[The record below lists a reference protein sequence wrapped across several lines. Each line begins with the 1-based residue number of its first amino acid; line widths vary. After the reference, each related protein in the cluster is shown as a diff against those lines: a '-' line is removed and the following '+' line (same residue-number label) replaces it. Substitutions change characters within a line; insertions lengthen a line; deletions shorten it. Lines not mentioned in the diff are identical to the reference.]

1 MQYKK
6 SKFENL
12 SDLSLLVFDL
22 WRGIIH
28 VKVMKALK
36 LWIVF
41 LVYKFLSY
49 LVTFTHSSSYSS
61 YDPSPPDH
69 LEGQKD
75 EKPIAEKWSKTF
87 SSYPRCNFSALD
99 DQDLSQPDLKESC
112 NTNNSIIPVI
122 VGTERFGPV
131 CLKTWKKG
139 SRVEEIFVVEYASR
153 PGILDVLELKIG
165 KPYKSSC
172 SQYVLFVEKYACIL
186 SVFFDMNDVNLISTH
201 HTPPKIEMA
210 KLNTSVWRSDKDI
223 LKTLT
228 NTTNIACN
236 YSNYDVAE
244 STAYRYCRRGCYDI
258 IDRYKAKT
266 YCRDEGCYCT
276 LSYKKRFIE
285 CNSITYSIP
294 VQYSFSNG
302 ETRITEGRSYVD
314 EILPD
319 TFSRYTTLVRLM
331 LKYGKLRKLSSDTFK
346 NLTHL
351 NYLNLQFN
359 RLEFLPVD
367 VFGDLVNL
375 KTLLL
380 SWNQLNVLHEDIFRT
395 LIHLRRIS
403 LAVNRLKSLPKFYGK
418 LRDNIHLSKNELTS
432 LRNDCFAGFVEATN
446 IYLDQNSLKI
456 LPEELFK
463 DTVSLK
469 WLDLS
474 ENFITFLPSNLFS
487 SLQNLEYLHLHNNQL
502 NNIPPASFNSTRS
515 LKYLI
520 LHNNNLLI
528 LDAAIFKPLSQL
540 IYLNVMNSR
549 LAKEPLIFGL
559 GSLQFCKL
567 DHNNLTNLNANYF
580 AGLFNLEYLSVEYNY
595 VDMLV
600 EGLFKDLYNLKALY
614 FNDNLLYKISRR
626 AFGDNTKL
634 RFVSLANNQLKI
646 IPVDSFAGLINLA
659 SLDIQQNYLHNL
671 QGTFDDLKNIQ
682 TINASYNS
690 ITTINTI
697 INSSHSVILDLREN
711 TLSWV
716 KKSSFKFTKWVDFTV
731 LVDESATCC
740 FVDNAVCLPINP
752 PPVYLTCKRMLDSTL
767 LRFSM
772 SILGLFAILFNFL
785 VFFRRVFYKK
795 DYRVQSVLIVNL
807 SVSDFMMGI
816 NMILLATAD
825 AYYTD
830 YFASFSEK
838 WRNGVLCKIA
848 SILSILSSE
857 VSVFFI
863 TFITIDRWKGVKH
876 VFSANQISLKRTK
889 ILILLIWITGLVLSV
904 TPTFLAD
911 LFPDIY
917 EISEVCVGLPMVKR
931 PIFVQGTNQFTVP
944 IPRWFLFYDYT
955 YGGDNSIYSYYYVYD
970 KLFLRYTTNTKSTSY
985 ATSEVAGTKLATY
998 FSLVTFLGLNL
1009 ICFILVAVVYVDIFN
1024 IIRKT
1029 SKASGRTTEAKVETR
1044 RAMKMFAIVFTDF
1057 CTWVPLVFVC
1067 ILAQFGV
1074 VEVDPQVYAWTVA
1087 FILPINSAINPFLYT
1102 LVALI

>member
-1 MQYKK
+1 
-6 SKFENL
+6 
-12 SDLSLLVFDL
+12 
-22 WRGIIH
+22 
-28 VKVMKALK
+28 MKTLK

-49 LVTFTHSSSYSS
+49 LITFTHSSSYSS
-61 YDPSPPDH
+61 YDQSPPEH

-75 EKPIAEKWSKTF
+75 EKPIAEKWSKAF
-87 SSYPRCNFSALD
+87 SSYPLCNFSALD
-99 DQDLSQPDLKESC
+99 EQDFSPPDLKESC
-112 NTNNSIIPVI
+112 NTNISIIPVI
-122 VGTERFGPV
+122 IGTERFGPV

-139 SRVEEIFVVEYASR
+139 SRVEEIFVVEYESR

-165 KPYKSSC
+165 KPYNTSC
-172 SQYVLFVEKYACIL
+172 SQYALFVEKSACIL

-201 HTPPKIEMA
+201 RTPPKIEMA
-210 KLNTSVWRSDKDI
+210 KLNSSVWGSDKDT
-223 LKTLT
+223 LETLT
-228 NTTNIACN
+228 NATNIACN
-236 YSNYDVAE
+236 YSNYDVAQ

-258 IDRYKAKT
+258 IDRHKAQRH
-266 YCRDEGCYCT
+266 CRDEDCYCT

-294 VQYSFSNG
+294 VQYSFSYG
-302 ETRITEGRSYVD
+302 ETRIKEGRSYVD

-319 TFSRYTTLVRLM
+319 AFSRYTTLVRLM

-351 NYLNLQFN
+351 NYLNLMFN

-380 SWNQLNVLHEDIFRT
+380 SWNQLNALHEDIFRN

-403 LAVNRLKSLPKFYGK
+403 FAMNRLQSLPKIYGI
-418 LRDNIHLSKNELTS
+418 LRGVNIHWSKNELIS
-432 LRNDCFAGFVEATN
+432 IRNDSFEGSVEVTH
-446 IYLDQNSLKI
+446 IYLDHNSLTT

-463 DTVSLK
+463 DTVSLE

-474 ENFITFLPSNLFS
+474 ENSITFLPSNLFS
-487 SLQNLEYLHLHNNQL
+487 SLQNLEYLYLHNNQL

-520 LHNNNLLI
+520 LYNNNLLI

-540 IYLNVMNSR
+540 QYLNVKNNR
-549 LAKEPLIFGL
+549 LTKEPLIFGS
-559 GSLQFCKL
+559 GSLQFCAL
-567 DHNNLTNLNANYF
+567 SHNNLTNLNTNYF
-580 AGLFNLEYLSVEYNY
+580 AGLFNLEYLSMAYNY
-595 VDMLV
+595 IEVLV
-600 EGLFKDLYNLKALY
+600 EGLFKDLHRLEILF
-614 FNDNLLYKISRR
+614 FNNNLLYKISRR
-626 AFGDNTKL
+626 AFVDIRYL
-634 RFVSLANNQLKI
+634 RFLSLANNHLKS
-646 IPVDSFAGLINLA
+646 IPVDLFAGLMYLRTLLIQHNNLY
-659 SLDIQQNYLHNL
+659 DL
-671 QGTFDDLKNIQ
+671 QGTFDDLKNIR
-682 TINASYNS
+682 TINASYNL
-690 ITTINTI
+690 ITTINII
-697 INSSHSVILDLREN
+697 INSSYSVNLDLREN
-711 TLSWV
+711 ALFWV
-716 KKSSFKFTKWVDFTV
+716 NKSSFQFNKWVDVRVF
-731 LVDESATCC
+731 VDESATCC
-740 FVDNAVCLPINP
+740 FLDNAVCLPTNP

-772 SILGLFAILFNFL
+772 WVLGLFAVLFNFL
-785 VFFRRVFYKK
+785 VFFHRVFYKK

-825 AYYTD
+825 AYYTG
-830 YFASFSEK
+830 YFASFSDK

-889 ILILLIWITGLVLSV
+889 ISILLIWITGLVLSV

-931 PIFVQGTNQFTVP
+931 PIFVQGTNQFTVG
-944 IPRWFLFYDYT
+944 IPRW
-955 YGGDNSIYSYYYVYD
+955 
-970 KLFLRYTTNTKSTSY
+970 
-985 ATSEVAGTKLATY
+985 
-998 FSLVTFLGLNL
+998 
-1009 ICFILVAVVYVDIFN
+1009 
-1024 IIRKT
+1024 
-1029 SKASGRTTEAKVETR
+1029 
-1044 RAMKMFAIVFTDF
+1044 VF
-1057 CTWVPLVFVC
+1057 FV
-1067 ILAQFGV
+1067 
-1074 VEVDPQVYAWTVA
+1074 
-1087 FILPINSAINPFLYT
+1087 
-1102 LVALI
+1102 